1 MIQAVFTI
9 GIVMTIVTVLLAIVL
24 GKMKLNGYVLYYPF
38 AALFIIGLLLLLF
51 ATILE
56 KQDILG
62 AGLGGWGL
70 ACLFSS
76 AIGWIIATIVDAYE
90 HSEA

>member
-24 GKMKLNGYVLYYPF
+24 GKMKLSGYSLYYPF

-76 AIGWIIATIVDAYE
+76 SIGWIIASIVDAYQ